1 VFFNTTI
8 HTKFVSQVS
17 GPARECR
24 LTVEVSE
31 KITLPCG
38 CRCENNSVYQHS
50 NAVICGK
57 SFTAG
62 EGLRRGRRSG
72 SVITAVVGG
81 RSMYGLV
88 KKFIRVCCIHLHYR
102 DFAILSW
109 LPPPTYPD
117 NDPLTVKISTLG
129 IDVNNLHHVSVLPLN
144 SIQPSRVL
152 VEIDRRHDCLF
163 VMRMEGLDTLPPIE

>member
-1 VFFNTTI
+1 
-8 HTKFVSQVS
+8 
-17 GPARECR
+17 
-24 LTVEVSE
+24 
-31 KITLPCG
+31 
-38 CRCENNSVYQHS
+38 
-50 NAVICGK
+50 
-57 SFTAG
+57 
-62 EGLRRGRRSG
+62 
-72 SVITAVVGG
+72 
-81 RSMYGLV
+81 MYGLV

>member
-1 VFFNTTI
+1 MD
-8 HTKFVSQVS
+8 
-17 GPARECR
+17 R
-24 LTVEVSE
+24 
-31 KITLPCG
+31 

-129 IDVNNLHHVSVLPLN
+129 IPLTTIYDSCRKIGVGGVFNLLVLDNQSKFSVTDFRLN
-144 SIQPSRVL
+144 YWVL
-152 VEIDRRHDCLF
+152 LGTN
-163 VMRMEGLDTLPPIE
+163 EGCAL